1 MASYSVEFT
10 RSVRKDFRKIPQ
22 KDAERILATIHS
34 LMEDPRPAWS
44 KKLVGEEL
52 YRIRVGMYR
61 VIYEVEDDV
70 LVVLVVKV
78 GHRKDVYRV

>member
-1 MASYSVEFT
+1 MASYSVELT
-10 RSVRKDFRKIPQ
+10 RSVRKDFRKIP
-22 KDAERILATIHS
+22 KTDVERILAAIGA

-78 GHRKDVYRV
+78 GHRKDVCR